1 MDDPNYTEGG
11 LRYFVRT
18 LVRSLASSLGR
29 LVAVALIACSALALV
44 GGLVALCY
52 FGWSAVPLGF
62 GLGAAT
68 GVLLTA
74 AVFGCWPEGD

>member
-18 LVRSLASSLGR
+18 LVRSLASSIGR

-52 FGWSAVPLGF
+52 FGWSAVPLGL
-62 GLGAAT
+62 GLGAAAGVVVAI
-68 GVLLTA
+68 GVLAFLHD
-74 AVFGCWPEGD
+74 GD